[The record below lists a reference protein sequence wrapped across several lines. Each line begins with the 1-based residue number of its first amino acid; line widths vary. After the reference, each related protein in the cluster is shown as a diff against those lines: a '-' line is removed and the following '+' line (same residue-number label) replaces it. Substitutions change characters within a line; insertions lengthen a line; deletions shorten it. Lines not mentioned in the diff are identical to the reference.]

1 MSGIALKSQQFSH
14 SIRKTQKKEI
24 LAGMRSKQLQETS
37 FSHMLWAEMLWTF
50 EVIFKQRQSE

>member
-1 MSGIALKSQQFSH
+1 
-14 SIRKTQKKEI
+14 
-24 LAGMRSKQLQETS
+24 MRSKQLQETS